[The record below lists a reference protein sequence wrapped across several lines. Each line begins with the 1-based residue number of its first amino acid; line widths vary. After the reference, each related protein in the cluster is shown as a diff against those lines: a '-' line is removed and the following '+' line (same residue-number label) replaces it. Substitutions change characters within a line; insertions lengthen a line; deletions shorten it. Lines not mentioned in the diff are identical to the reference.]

1 VPLTVRER
9 LAALDLPGTVRF
21 GAPSIDPVRRLPVG
35 IAALDA
41 LLDGGL
47 PRGHLS
53 EIVGGPSS
61 GRTAVLHALLAATT
75 RAGAVAALVDLPDAL
90 DPPSLARAGA
100 VLERILWVRPPAP
113 RLALQCAELILAAGG
128 FAVVALDLDRA
139 APGRPVPRAAWLRL
153 AQAARGAAAAGVV
166 LGRRQTGAA
175 AALALRLHTRRVRWN
190 DRLLDGLATTA
201 TVSRSRFGAAER
213 LASIVVGEELAGFE
227 RQLSLVSRDAVGGDT
242 DERQPKQMNTDPPP
256 PPDEHNPTPPTS
268 ILFLLSGVGRL
279 CVHWGGSGG
288 DLCSSVDLAF
298 ADRCEQRMRLACLR
312 ARFPLAAWLRAEPSC
327 AGAVAI
333 ADGDAASAA
342 RGGVGGGRRPASPS
356 ASARRRRCPSQRSDG
371 ARRVAGPSAPRTRRS
386 ATSPIPSRRGSRMA
400 RRARSGS
407 TPTASASSTPASMIS
422 RRRRCAA
429 PPRSG
434 SRRRSASPAARSPPS
449 WRRATAA
456 AARWCRR
463 ATSGGCWRRCRSI
476 SCRRR
481 RRCARR

>member
-1 VPLTVRER
+1 MPLTARER

-21 GAPSIDPVRRLPVG
+21 GAPSIEPVRRLPVG

-128 FAVVALDLDRA
+128 FAVVALDLDRV

-166 LGRRQTGAA
+166 LGRRRQTGAA
-175 AALALRLHTRRVRWN
+175 AALALRLHARRVRWN

-213 LASIVVGEELAGFE
+213 IASIVVGEEIAGFE
-227 RQLSLVSRDAVGGDT
+227 RQLSLVSRRMLGRKPMNT
-242 DERQPKQMNTDPPP
+242 KPNPQMNTDPTHHPP
-256 PPDEHNPTPPTS
+256 MNTNPHASPLQFSFTS
-268 ILFLLSGVGRL
+268 QWGGAALCSLGRGAVGI
-279 CVHWGGSGG
+279 CVHLWIW
-288 DLCSSVDLAF
+288 LF
-298 ADRCEQRMRLACLR
+298 AECEQRMRLACLHVPD
-312 ARFPLAAWLRAEPSC
+312 FPLAAWLRAEPELR
-327 AGAVAI
+327 GRGGG
-333 ADGDAASAA
+333 DRRRDDAAGAA
-342 RGGVGGGRRPASPS
+342 RGGVGVGA
-356 ASARRRRCPSQRSDG
+356 AAWHRCWPQRGAGTGHRQRSDG
-371 ARRVAGPSAPRTRRS
+371 ARRV
-386 ATSPIPSRRGSRMA
+386 
-400 RRARSGS
+400 
-407 TPTASASSTPASMIS
+407 
-422 RRRRCAA
+422 
-429 PPRSG
+429 
-434 SRRRSASPAARSPPS
+434 
-449 WRRATAA
+449 
-456 AARWCRR
+456 
-463 ATSGGCWRRCRSI
+463 GGR
-476 SCRRR
+476 
-481 RRCARR
+481 